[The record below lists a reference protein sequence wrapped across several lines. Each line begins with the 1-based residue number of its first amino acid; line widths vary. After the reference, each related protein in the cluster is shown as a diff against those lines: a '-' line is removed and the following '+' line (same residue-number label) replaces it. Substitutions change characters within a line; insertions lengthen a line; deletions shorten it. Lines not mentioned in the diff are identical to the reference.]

1 MSSHPTL
8 RGVLRL
14 CLALILGL
22 GGAVALPTEADA
34 GVFKKL
40 KKAVSQPAR
49 TIEKSSDKSIE
60 RARKQLKKAGQ
71 EVDAATGL
79 IADAVEEAYDYT
91 DAELNAALRYTER
104 EFEKIAAT
112 VEDLAAAAAQA
123 LYRRIYEQHL
133 KDYTDL
139 LASLATRLP
148 ELTDRIETIALH
160 LARGNFVKAEELA
173 RELRDA
179 KVLQPVIEKAH
190 ALFGTSL
197 VITVDGDVAGR
208 LPGAGV
214 KPSVNWNNAFG
225 IAINL
230 DAREDQKAVIFGTT
244 GAAAGANLTTDPT
257 NVGGL
262 DIGASIGFSA
272 GKPANVKGA
281 AIDVSGS
288 VGINTWSGTVS
299 MGLPVN
305 ARGVGKPNSLLVGVR
320 RGVPFKSQPGLNGD
334 VTVGASYTGV
344 IDRIA
349 KERRCGPGPGPLSSP
364 PAATARRGSAAWRAT
379 SRSPGGRGCG
389 PSWMWRR
396 SWAWGRRMCGPTATT
411 RPRSSWGRRRT
422 RPWTAG

>member
-160 LARGNFVKAEELA
+160 LARGNFVKAEEA
-173 RELRDA
+173 
-179 KVLQPVIEKAH
+179 
-190 ALFGTSL
+190 
-197 VITVDGDVAGR
+197 
-208 LPGAGV
+208 
-214 KPSVNWNNAFG
+214 
-225 IAINL
+225 
-230 DAREDQKAVIFGTT
+230 
-244 GAAAGANLTTDPT
+244 
-257 NVGGL
+257 
-262 DIGASIGFSA
+262 
-272 GKPANVKGA
+272 
-281 AIDVSGS
+281 
-288 VGINTWSGTVS
+288 
-299 MGLPVN
+299 
-305 ARGVGKPNSLLVGVR
+305 
-320 RGVPFKSQPGLNGD
+320 
-334 VTVGASYTGV
+334 
-344 IDRIA
+344 
-349 KERRCGPGPGPLSSP
+349 
-364 PAATARRGSAAWRAT
+364 
-379 SRSPGGRGCG
+379 
-389 PSWMWRR
+389 
-396 SWAWGRRMCGPTATT
+396 
-411 RPRSSWGRRRT
+411 RPR
-422 RPWTAG
+422 AA